1 MLWEVILKLCLLG
14 EKWLAQ
20 EERRRRC
27 PAVLQKEGALT
38 VNTGAPATLDTT
50 CSPQEASPDVRVDAA

>member
-14 EKWLAQ
+14 EKCLAQ
-20 EERRRRC
+20 EEGGEGC

-38 VNTGAPATLDTT
+38 VSIGAPATLDT